1 MNKYQKEVIQTQLN
15 NEKDIIKELQETYE
29 KALEDVNEKIREL
42 SARTDLENLQTI
54 IYQTQYQKAL
64 KAQIEGRLDQL
75 HADEFGSISKYLG
88 EAYNVGFVGVA
99 YDIANQGIPIL
110 MPIDEEAVKKALTV
124 DSKLSSTLYNSLGEN
139 VSDLKT
145 AIRQELSR
153 GIVEGKTWNQIAM
166 SIAGNMKN
174 SPFQKA
180 VNNSIRIA
188 RTEGHRVSI
197 QGAIDA
203 QHKAKES
210 GADIVKQWD
219 ATLDSRTRPLH
230 AALDGQIVEVDE
242 YFEIAGYSVE
252 APGMFDDPK
261 EDCNCRCALLQRARW
276 ALDEEELET
285 LRDRAEQL
293 ELYVPEDKREMY
305 REAKEQNFERYKE
318 KYLNI
323 DFKEQSLRTK
333 DGGDYGVN
341 WSVVKSKD
349 YTKKFDNISDNKKA
363 NALAA
368 QRSRNALAN
377 RNGKKTEEL
386 YAINLTTGK
395 DIAKITNQ
403 NIDFGINRT
412 EKFDKAIK
420 RIEEKGENV
429 LLIHNHPKGYPPSIV
444 DLNELLNHENTVGIT
459 VGHNGSVYYYTRPSQ
474 KIPEFDYQVAIRKNK
489 SYNGIELE
497 EKALELLSEKYG
509 FNIKKY

>member
-203 QHKAKES
+203 QYKAKES

-219 ATLDSRTRPLH
+219 ATLDLRTRQTH
-230 AALDGQIVEVDE
+230 RELDGQIREIDE
-242 YFEIAGYSVE
+242 DFIVYSTGAKTE
-252 APGMFDDPK
+252 APGMFGVPA
-261 EDCNCRCALLQRARW
+261 EDINCRCGLLQRARW
-276 ALDEEELET
+276 ALDEKELET

-293 ELYVPEDKREMY
+293 ELYVPKDKRETY

-323 DFKEQSLRTK
+323 ANKIVKDDELAKASLRYLNHNDKLYDYAKNIIPEDNYEDIVSHGDPYSLVFRDANGKEVNVSADEFCKILEK
-333 DGGDYGVN
+333 DPNYKGGNIRLIACEAAADDGVIPQYIADYFGVDVKAPTE
-341 WSVVKSKD
+341 VVNVDQDGKM
-349 YTKKFDNISDNKKA
+349 I
-363 NALAA
+363 
-368 QRSRNALAN
+368 LAN
-377 RNGKKTEEL
+377 SE
-386 YAINLTTGK
+386 I
-395 DIAKITNQ
+395 DAKM
-403 NIDFGINRT
+403 
-412 EKFDKAIK
+412 
-420 RIEEKGENV
+420 
-429 LLIHNHPKGYPPSIV
+429 
-444 DLNELLNHENTVGIT
+444 
-459 VGHNGSVYYYTRPSQ
+459 
-474 KIPEFDYQVAIRKNK
+474 
-489 SYNGIELE
+489 GIETGE
-497 EKALELLSEKYG
+497 WKIYHPNSERK
-509 FNIKKY
+509 